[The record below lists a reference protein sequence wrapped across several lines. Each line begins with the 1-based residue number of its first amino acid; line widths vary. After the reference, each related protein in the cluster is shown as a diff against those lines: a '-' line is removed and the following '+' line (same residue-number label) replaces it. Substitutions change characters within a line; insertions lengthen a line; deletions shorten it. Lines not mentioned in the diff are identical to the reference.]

1 MMTKDFTQEKL
12 FYLFR
17 LACHRLGSENI
28 HIEPVHVRADEMMC
42 RVDFED
48 KELENSSMD
57 IFGRRIEHRFSLNL
71 MKDFFIGAPWED
83 PLNGKKDEEL
93 VKVIVELLRTQWRQW
108 RREQGADITY
118 TIQRALGFLA
128 TNMSILLRCESA
140 ELSQGKSEYETM
152 YRSFGRGS
160 AILPSLAR
168 PELTLNIVDTPRD
181 ASYGIVKREMEY
193 RIPLSDLNV
202 GSPVDKILPSIN
214 NFEDEIDK
222 IAYRLAYV
230 LYNGYEFATHNKQRE
245 DFLPRVI
252 NIKQTAF

>member
-1 MMTKDFTQEKL
+1 MTKELDKEKL

-17 LACHRLGSENI
+17 LACHRLGTENI
-28 HIEPVHVRADEMMC
+28 HIEPVHIRADEMMC
-42 RVDFED
+42 RVDFTD

-57 IFGRRIEHRFSLNL
+57 IFGRRIEHSFSLCL
-71 MKDFFIGAPWED
+71 AKDFFFGAPWED
-83 PLNGKKDEEL
+83 PLNTKTDEEL
-93 VKVIVELLRTQWRQW
+93 VKIIVEVLRTQWTQW
-108 RREQGADITY
+108 RRNQGADMNY

-128 TNMSILLRCESA
+128 TNMQILLRCESA
-140 ELSQGKSEYETM
+140 ELSQGKSEYEAM
-152 YRSFGRGS
+152 YHSFGRGS
-160 AILPSLAR
+160 AIFPSLTR
-168 PELTLNIVDTPRD
+168 PELTLNMVDTPRD
-181 ASYGIVKREMEY
+181 MSYGIIKREMEY

-202 GSPVDKILPSIN
+202 GSPIDKILPSIN
-214 NFEDEIDK
+214 NFEDEVDK